1 MAAGYT
7 AERGKVDM
15 GEEGLGLRSSGVT
28 LTHVTHRHCRPHD
41 QSYAVGAVMVSRDEP
56 AAARVDLN
64 QRSCA

>member
-1 MAAGYT
+1 MATGYT

-28 LTHVTHRHCRPHD
+28 LTAAIAVHMTR
-41 QSYAVGAVMVSRDEP
+41 SYVVGAVMVSRDEP

-64 QRSCA
+64 QGSCA